1 MKQILSL
8 SLALALCIG
17 LLCGCMDEETTVSH
31 AYEDLTIYIP
41 TDYIDLS
48 GEEFA
53 QGLSFVFGM
62 NPIAVNGLREP
73 KSTFTAYGLNLDLK
87 QYGKFLMMSNQVNAQ
102 LQEKDGVR
110 FFSYKAG
117 EYTYVVS
124 LWETEEAFWTVQAYC
139 PTADYSKVKN
149 DIWDILSSV
158 TV

>member
-1 MKQILSL
+1 
-8 SLALALCIG
+8 
-17 LLCGCMDEETTVSH
+17 
-31 AYEDLTIYIP
+31 
-41 TDYIDLS
+41 
-48 GEEFA
+48 
-53 QGLSFVFGM
+53 
-62 NPIAVNGLREP
+62 
-73 KSTFTAYGLNLDLK
+73 
-87 QYGKFLMMSNQVNAQ
+87 MMSNQVNAQ
-102 LQEKDGVR
+102 LQEKDDVR